1 VLRPETRVRARALQ
15 LLYAWDAQGRPSM
28 ERVVSGVLRGNPAW
42 IATAEGAEQLAQRVA
57 SVADRLD
64 RRIAESVENWRLD
77 RLGLVEQNIL
87 RLGLFELEGGKVP
100 PKVAINEAVQLAH
113 WFAGDRAPAFVN
125 GVLDALARRAGW
137 L

>member
-15 LLYAWDAQGRPSM
+15 LLYAWDMQGRPSM
-28 ERVVSGVLRGNPAW
+28 ERIVLGVLAGNPSW
-42 IATAEGAEQLAQRVA
+42 ISTTEGAEQLAQRVA
-57 SVADRLD
+57 SAADRLD
-64 RRIAESVENWRLD
+64 RRIAEAVENWRLD
-77 RLGLVEQNIL
+77 RLGVVEQNIL
-87 RLGLFELEGGKVP
+87 RLALFEMEGGEVP

-113 WFAGDRAPAFVN
+113 WFAGNRAPAFVN